1 MRLARVTLIWALLAA
16 AVFVPIAAAAA
27 SPLLEWRGPVYI
39 LAGFAG
45 IIALGLMLVQPL
57 LIAGYLPGLSAY
69 RGRRAHHWIGGALVV
84 MVVIHVGGLWITS
97 PPDMIDALL
106 FTSPT
111 PFSPSLGGA
120 TARSPGG
127 TYMTTVVLNRR
138 NLLAAGGSVLATGV
152 SGLLLPARAQG
163 LAPTPSM
170 SGGSNN
176 YRKGAPIVDRIGKG
190 GFWMSGTVRRAGDG
204 APLAGQRIQI
214 WAHTT
219 EGQEHEPQ
227 SHGATLT
234 DKNGVFRLEMPQ
246 IIPIFGQPHGH
257 LAYDSGEF
265 KTVFL
270 RPVMR
275 SAKETSLEAHFVLQ
289 PA

>member
-1 MRLARVTLIWALLAA
+1 
-16 AVFVPIAAAAA
+16 
-27 SPLLEWRGPVYI
+27 
-39 LAGFAG
+39 
-45 IIALGLMLVQPL
+45 
-57 LIAGYLPGLSAY
+57 
-69 RGRRAHHWIGGALVV
+69 
-84 MVVIHVGGLWITS
+84 
-97 PPDMIDALL
+97 
-106 FTSPT
+106 
-111 PFSPSLGGA
+111 
-120 TARSPGG
+120 
-127 TYMTTVVLNRR
+127 MTTVVLNRR
-138 NLLAAGGSVLATGV
+138 NLLAGGGAVLATGI
-152 SGLLLPARAQG
+152 SGLLVPARAAG
-163 LAPTPSM
+163 LAPTASM
-170 SGGSNN
+170 SGGANN
-176 YRKGAPIVDRIGKG
+176 YRKGAAIVERIGKG

-219 EGQEHEPQ
+219 EGRESDES

-234 DKNGVFRLEMPQ
+234 DKNGAFRLEMPQ

-275 SAKETSLEAHFVLQ
+275 SAKATSLEAHFVLP

>member
-1 MRLARVTLIWALLAA
+1 MTVVILNRRKLIVAGGSLAA
-16 AVFVPIAAAAA
+16 A
-27 SPLLEWRGPVYI
+27 G
-39 LAGFAG
+39 
-45 IIALGLMLVQPL
+45 ALGFM
-57 LIAGYLPGLSAY
+57 
-69 RGRRAHHWIGGALVV
+69 
-84 MVVIHVGGLWITS
+84 S
-97 PPDMIDALL
+97 PA
-106 FTSPT
+106 S
-111 PFSPSLGGA
+111 
-120 TARSPGG
+120 
-127 TYMTTVVLNRR
+127 
-138 NLLAAGGSVLATGV
+138 
-152 SGLLLPARAQG
+152 AQG
-163 LAPTPSM
+163 LAPTRSM

-176 YRKGAPIVDRIGKG
+176 YLKGAPIVERIGKG

-214 WAHTT
+214 WAHTV

-265 KTVFL
+265 RTVFL

-275 SAKETSLEAHFVLQ
+275 SAKDKSLEAHFVLQ